1 MSTLLENN
9 NINNDSNNINKVDI
23 NNISLKIIKDIVI
36 F

>member
-23 NNISLKIIKDIVI
+23 NNISLKITKDIVI

>member
-9 NINNDSNNINKVDI
+9 NINNDSNNINKVDT
-23 NNISLKIIKDIVI
+23 NNISLKITKDIVI